1 MQIAI
6 INGANLNLLGKRD
19 PQVYGSQTMEQTLVD
34 IQRQWLG
41 THFVYFQS
49 NHEGA
54 LIDRLQAIVSEGGY
68 EGVVINAGGYA
79 HTSVAL
85 RDAVEYV
92 VQAGIPVVNVHIS
105 DIRTREDFRQRDLL
119 QDICTYSIVG
129 HGING
134 YKEAVEHIL
143 SLAGC

>member
-6 INGANLNLLGKRD
+6 INGPNLNLLGKRD
-19 PQVYGSQTMEQTLVD
+19 PQVYGSTTMEQVLLD

-41 THFVYFQS
+41 THFVYYQS

-54 LIDRLQAIVSEGGY
+54 LIDKLQEIAQSGKY
-68 EGVVINAGGYA
+68 DGVVINAGGYA

-92 VQAGIPVVNVHIS
+92 TQADLPVVNVHIS
-105 DIRTREDFRQRDLL
+105 NIRTREAFRQTDLL
-119 QDICTYSIVG
+119 TDVSAHTIIG
-129 HGING
+129 HGTNG
-134 YKEAVEHIL
+134 YKEAVEYITAL
-143 SLAGC
+143 KS

>member
-19 PQVYGSQTMEQTLVD
+19 PQVYGSTTMEQVLLD

-41 THFVYFQS
+41 THFVYYQS

-54 LIDRLQAIVSEGGY
+54 LIDKLQEIVQSGEY
-68 EGVVINAGGYA
+68 DGVVINAGGYA

-92 VQAGIPVVNVHIS
+92 TQAGIPVVNVHIS
-105 DIRTREDFRQRDLL
+105 NIRTRETFRQTDLL
-119 QDICTYSIVG
+119 TDVSVYTIIG

-134 YKEAVEHIL
+134 YKEAVEYITAL
-143 SLAGC
+143 KS

>member
-6 INGANLNLLGKRD
+6 INGPNLNLLGKRD
-19 PQVYGSQTMEQTLVD
+19 PQVYGSQTMEQTLVE

-41 THFVYFQS
+41 TQFVYYQS

-54 LIDRLQAIVSEGGY
+54 LIDRLQAIVSEGNY
-68 EGVVINAGGYA
+68 DGVVINAGGYA

-105 DIRTREDFRQRDLL
+105 GIRTREAFRQIDLL
-119 QDICTYSIVG
+119 TDVSAYTIIG

-134 YKEAVEHIL
+134 YKEAVEYITAL
-143 SLAGC
+143 KS

>member
-6 INGANLNLLGKRD
+6 INGPNLNLLGKRD
-19 PQVYGSQTMEQTLVD
+19 PKVYGSMTMEQTLVE

-41 THFVYFQS
+41 TQFVYYQS

-54 LIDRLQAIVSEGGY
+54 LIDRLQAIVSEGNY
-68 EGVVINAGGYA
+68 DGVVINAGGYA

-92 VQAGIPVVNVHIS
+92 VQAGTPVVNVHIS
-105 DIRTREDFRQRDLL
+105 DIRTREAFRQIDLL
-119 QDICTYSIVG
+119 TDVSAYTIIG

-134 YKEAVEHIL
+134 YKEAVEYITAL
-143 SLAGC
+143 KS

>member
-6 INGANLNLLGKRD
+6 INGPNLNLLGKRV
-19 PQVYGSQTMEQTLVD
+19 PQVYGSQTMEQTLVE

-41 THFVYFQS
+41 TQFVYYQS

-54 LIDRLQAIVSEGGY
+54 LIDRLQAIVSEGNY
-68 EGVVINAGGYA
+68 DGVVINAGGYA

-105 DIRTREDFRQRDLL
+105 DIRTREAFRQIDLL
-119 QDICTYSIVG
+119 TDVSAYTIIG

-134 YKEAVEHIL
+134 YKEAVEYITAL
-143 SLAGC
+143 KS

>member
-6 INGANLNLLGKRD
+6 INGPNLNLLGKRD
-19 PQVYGSQTMEQTLVD
+19 PKVYGSMTMEQILLD

-41 THFVYFQS
+41 MHFVYYQS

-54 LIDRLQAIVSEGGY
+54 LIDCLHAIVSEGNCD
-68 EGVVINAGGYA
+68 GVVLNAGGYA

-119 QDICTYSIVG
+119 QDICTYSIIG

-134 YKEAVEHIL
+134 YKEAVEHIT
-143 SLAGC
+143 ADKR

>member
-6 INGANLNLLGKRD
+6 INGPNLNLLGKRV
-19 PQVYGSQTMEQTLVD
+19 PQVYGSQTMEQTLVE

-41 THFVYFQS
+41 TQFVYYQS

-54 LIDRLQAIVSEGGY
+54 LIDRLQAIVSEGNY
-68 EGVVINAGGYA
+68 DGVVINAGGYA

-92 VQAGIPVVNVHIS
+92 VQGGIPVVNIHIS
-105 DIRTREDFRQRDLL
+105 DTRTREAFRQIDLL
-119 QDICTYSIVG
+119 TDVSAYTIIG

-134 YKEAVEHIL
+134 YKEAVEYITAL
-143 SLAGC
+143 KS

>member
-6 INGANLNLLGKRD
+6 INGPNLNLLGKRD
-19 PQVYGSQTMEQTLVD
+19 PQVYGSQTMEQTLVE

-41 THFVYFQS
+41 TQFVYYQS

-54 LIDRLQAIVSEGGY
+54 LIDRLQAIVSEGNY
-68 EGVVINAGGYA
+68 DGVVINAGGYA

-105 DIRTREDFRQRDLL
+105 DIRTREVFRQIDLL
-119 QDICTYSIVG
+119 TDVSAYTIIG

-134 YKEAVEHIL
+134 YKEAVEYITAL
-143 SLAGC
+143 KS

>member
-134 YKEAVEHIL
+134 YKEAVEHII
-143 SLAGC
+143 AAKR